1 MAMPAVVAFD
11 AHGLAFGNHV
21 QMRRNLLAVGG
32 EVVGAK
38 QQDVPPAQPFQQALQ
53 RGSITSP
60 AFPVNK
66 AQLQRSCHEPPY
78 AIFLI
83 FCVSIHNTLHSTDT
97 NF

>member
-21 QMRRNLLAVGG
+21 QMLRNLLAVGG

-66 AQLQRSCHEPPY
+66 PVRSTIIRLPY
-78 AIFLI
+78 PAFVV
-83 FCVSIHNTLHSTDT
+83 F
-97 NF
+97 F